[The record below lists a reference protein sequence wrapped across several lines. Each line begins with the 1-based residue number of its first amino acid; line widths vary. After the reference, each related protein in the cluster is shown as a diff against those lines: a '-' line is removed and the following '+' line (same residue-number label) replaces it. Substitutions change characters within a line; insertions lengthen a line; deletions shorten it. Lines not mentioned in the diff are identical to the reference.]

1 MTPQDIATDITAVN
15 TTGTINASTNFTYT
29 CSNYGQRMDDSNTW
43 DH

>member
-29 CSNYGQRMDDSNTW
+29 GPNRMDDANTW

>member
-29 CSNYGQRMDDSNTW
+29 GERMDDSNTW
-43 DH
+43 DR